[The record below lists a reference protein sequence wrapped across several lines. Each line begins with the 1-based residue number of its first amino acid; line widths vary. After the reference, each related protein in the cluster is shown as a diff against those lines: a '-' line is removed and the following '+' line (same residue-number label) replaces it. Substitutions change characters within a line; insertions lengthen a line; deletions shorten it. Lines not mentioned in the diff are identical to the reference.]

1 MISSIL
7 EENLETSYIYYQ
19 PNIISKSVQ
28 DEIFNWLECMGDF
41 KEGNIGELKIDR
53 LQKWYQT
60 ENKYFSKDWRVEYE
74 RWKSHHYCQHLF
86 KYQNMIQQI
95 VNTICKKHS
104 IKIPNINSCLIN
116 MYRDG
121 NDIIKRHSDNQTVF
135 GENPTVV
142 VLSLGQP
149 RIMDFTRRVHKPD
162 KLRSIEMDTDK
173 KELNMSIKLESGS
186 LLIMAGSTQKYYF
199 HGIEKEDVYNKR
211 YSMTWREYI

>member
-1 MISSIL
+1 MISSVL
-7 EENLETSYIYYQ
+7 EENSDTSYIYYQ

-28 DEIFNWLECMGDF
+28 DEIYNWLECMDDF
-41 KEGNIGELKIDR
+41 KEGNIGSLKIDR

-60 ENKYFSKDWRVEYE
+60 ENKYFSKDWRVEYD
-74 RWKSHHYCQHLF
+74 RWKSHDYCENLL

-135 GENPTVV
+135 GENPT
-142 VLSLGQP
+142 SNSQN
-149 RIMDFTRRVHKPD
+149 IETR
-162 KLRSIEMDTDK
+162 E
-173 KELNMSIKLESGS
+173 ELEVIFFSSRGRW
-186 LLIMAGSTQKYYF
+186 ADPQGRGGFQK
-199 HGIEKEDVYNKR
+199 
-211 YSMTWREYI
+211 T